1 MLGGKELSRAKEGCR
16 RRELIS
22 QQGLYAVREGSRP
35 EEECRCKKGDLSTR
49 VVGWVD
55 VKPF

>member
-1 MLGGKELSRAKEGCR
+1 MLGGKKLSRAKEECR

-22 QQGLYAVREGSRP
+22 PQGLYAGREGSRP
-35 EEECRCKKGDLSTR
+35 EEECRSTKGDLSTR